1 MGQVLDR
8 ASETRAAQGLKV
20 RLLQGQQAVTDTA
33 TNQHGEFQFEYEAQD
48 QLWLSIEM
56 DAGKTITIPL
66 MSLKRGQM
74 E

>member
-1 MGQVLDR
+1 VGQILDR
-8 ASETRAAQGLKV
+8 TSETRAAQGLKV
-20 RLLQGQQAVTDTA
+20 LLLQGQQAVTDTA

-66 MSLKRGQM
+66 MSLKGGQM